1 MRKVM
6 VAFRMAGEAGRGKLS
21 GLYRYISEH
30 EPWNLRII
38 ESADEMT
45 PEIVSGILKDN
56 YDGFII
62 SLPNADDSI
71 SALAKT
77 DVPTIVM
84 DIHNHPLCERTK
96 NIAFIRNDSKAIAK
110 AAFDHFFE
118 QGRFLSYAY
127 VPAKENERWSSV
139 RGAAFAHAAESHGV
153 VCHPFSGDIDLPSF
167 LKALTPPAAVFAAT
181 DIRANEVLQ
190 AARIARLSVPH
201 RLAVIGVDD
210 NRLICENAQPRLSSI
225 RPDFEEE
232 GYRAAQELE
241 RMMDHAARRRP
252 ALTEPTVIRVGI
264 RGITIRESTAV
275 ETPAGRLVAR
285 ALKYIDENAT
295 KGIAVDDVVRH
306 VKVSRRL
313 LYLRFAERGGESI
326 RQVIERR
333 RLDAVRRLL
342 STTRLSTDEIAARC
356 GYANPNVL
364 RNLFRRRFGV
374 SMRDFRSR
382 GSFLSPTERL
392 RACGRSPVRPSTRKQ
407 EPAHPAP
414 WRTEAE
420 RIPHTPRR
428 R

>member
-21 GLYRYISEH
+21 GVYRYISEH

-45 PEIVSGILKDN
+45 PEIVSGALKDG

-62 SLPNADDSI
+62 SLQNADDGI
-71 SALAKT
+71 SALAKA
-77 DVPTIVM
+77 DVPTVVM
-84 DIHNHPLCERTK
+84 DIHNHPLCERTD

-139 RGAAFAHAAESHGV
+139 RGMAFAHAAESHGV
-153 VCHPFSGDIDLPSF
+153 VCNPYSGDIDLPAF
-167 LKALTPPAAVFAAT
+167 LKTLAPPAAVFAAT

-210 NRLICENAQPRLSSI
+210 NRLICENAQPCLSSI

-241 RMMDHAARRRP
+241 RMMNRAARRLP
-252 ALTEPTVIRVGI
+252 PLSEPTVIRVGI
-264 RGITIRESTAV
+264 RGITVRESTAP
-275 ETPAGRLVAR
+275 ETSAGRLVAR
-285 ALKYIDENAT
+285 ALKYIDDNAT
-295 KGIAVDDVVRH
+295 KGITVDDVVRH
-306 VKVSRRL
+306 MKVSRRL
-313 LYLRFAERGGESI
+313 LYLRFAEQHGKSI
-326 RQVIERR
+326 RATIEKR
-333 RLDAVRRLL
+333 RLGEARHLLQTTKL
-342 STTRLSTDEIAARC
+342 STEEIATRC

-364 RNLFRRRFGV
+364 RNLFKRTFSV
-374 SMRDFRSR
+374 SMREYRHAR
-382 GSFLSPTERL
+382 
-392 RACGRSPVRPSTRKQ
+392 
-407 EPAHPAP
+407 
-414 WRTEAE
+414 RT
-420 RIPHTPRR
+420 P
-428 R
+428 

>member
-21 GLYRYISEH
+21 GVYRYISEH

-45 PEIVSGILKDN
+45 PEIVSGALKDG

-77 DVPTIVM
+77 DVPTVVM
-84 DIHNHPLCERTK
+84 DIHNHPLCERTT

-139 RGAAFAHAAESHGV
+139 RGAAFAHAAESHGA
-153 VCHPFSGDIDLPSF
+153 VCHPYSGDIDLPSF
-167 LKALTPPAAVFAAT
+167 LKALTPPVAVFAAT

-190 AARIARLSVPH
+190 AAKIARLPVP
-201 RLAVIGVDD
+201 RRIAVIGVDD

-241 RMMDHAARRRP
+241 RMMNRAARHLP
-252 ALTEPTVIRVGI
+252 SLSEPIVIRIGI
-264 RGITIRESTAV
+264 KGITVRESTAT
-275 ETPAGRLVAR
+275 ETSAGRLVVR
-285 ALKYIDENAT
+285 ALKYIDDNAT
-295 KGIAVDDVVRH
+295 KGITVDDVVRH
-306 VKVSRRL
+306 MKVSRRL
-313 LYLRFAERGGESI
+313 LYLRFSEQRGETILEAI
-326 RQVIERR
+326 RKRQLEEVTKLLRTTK
-333 RLDAVRRLL
+333 L
-342 STTRLSTDEIAARC
+342 STEKIADLC
-356 GYANPNVL
+356 GFANSNVL
-364 RNLFRRRFGV
+364 RNLFKSTFST
-374 SMRDFRSR
+374 SMRDYR
-382 GSFLSPTERL
+382 T
-392 RACGRSPVRPSTRKQ
+392 AKT
-407 EPAHPAP
+407 PATDA
-414 WRTEAE
+414 
-420 RIPHTPRR
+420 
-428 R
+428 

>member
-38 ESADEMT
+38 ESADELT
-45 PEIVSGILKDN
+45 PEIVSDALKDG

-62 SLPNADDSI
+62 SLPNADDDI

-77 DVPTIVM
+77 NVPTVVM

-96 NIAFIRNDSKAIAK
+96 NIAFIRNDSKAIAE

-127 VPAKENERWSSV
+127 VPAKENERWSLV
-139 RGAAFAHAAESHGV
+139 RGTAFAHAAERHGA
-153 VCHPFSGDIDLPSF
+153 VCNPYSGDIDLPSF

-190 AARIARLSVPH
+190 AAKIARLPVP
-201 RLAVIGVDD
+201 RRIAVIGVDD
-210 NRLICENAQPRLSSI
+210 NRLICENAQPQLSSI

-241 RMMDHAARRRP
+241 RMMNRAARRLP
-252 ALTEPTVIRVGI
+252 PLSEPIVIRVGI
-264 RGITIRESTAV
+264 RGITVRESTAM
-275 ETPAGRLVAR
+275 ETSAGRLVVR
-285 ALKYIDENAT
+285 ALKYIDDNAT
-295 KGIAVDDVVRH
+295 KGISVDDVVRH
-306 VKVSRRL
+306 MKVSRRL
-313 LYLRFAERGGESI
+313 IYLRFAEQHGTSI
-326 RQVIERR
+326 RAAIEKR
-333 RLDAVRRLL
+333 RLNEVKHLL
-342 STTRLSTDEIAARC
+342 QTTKLPTEAIAARC

-364 RNLFRRRFGV
+364 RNLFKRTFSV
-374 SMRDFRSR
+374 SMREYR
-382 GSFLSPTERL
+382 
-392 RACGRSPVRPSTRKQ
+392 
-407 EPAHPAP
+407 
-414 WRTEAE
+414 RTIQ
-420 RIPHTPRR
+420 IP
-428 R
+428 

>member
-21 GLYRYISEH
+21 GVYRYISEH

-45 PEIVSGILKDN
+45 PEIVSGALKDG

-62 SLPNADDSI
+62 SLPNADDGI
-71 SALAKT
+71 SALAKA
-77 DVPTIVM
+77 DVPTVVM
-84 DIHNHPLCERTK
+84 DIHNHPLCERTD

-127 VPAKENERWSSV
+127 VPAKENERWSLV

-153 VCHPFSGDIDLPSF
+153 VCHPYSGDIDLPSF
-167 LKALTPPAAVFAAT
+167 LKALTPPVAVFAAT

-190 AARIARLSVPH
+190 AAKIARLSVPH

-241 RMMDHAARRRP
+241 RMMNRAARCLP
-252 ALTEPTVIRVGI
+252 PLSEPTVIRVGI
-264 RGITIRESTAV
+264 RSITVRESTAP
-275 ETPAGRLVAR
+275 ETSAGRLVAR
-285 ALKYIDENAT
+285 ALKYIDDNAA
-295 KGIAVDDVVRH
+295 KGITVDDVVRH
-306 VKVSRRL
+306 MKVSRRL
-313 LYLRFAERGGESI
+313 LYLRFAEQSGEPI
-326 RQVIERR
+326 RAAIEKR
-333 RLDAVRRLL
+333 RLDAVKRLL
-342 STTRLSTDEIAARC
+342 LTTKLPTETIAARC
-356 GYANPNVL
+356 GYSNPNVL
-364 RNLFRRRFGV
+364 RNLFKRTC
-374 SMRDFRSR
+374 SMSLREFRKAR
-382 GSFLSPTERL
+382 MP
-392 RACGRSPVRPSTRKQ
+392 
-407 EPAHPAP
+407 
-414 WRTEAE
+414 
-420 RIPHTPRR
+420 
-428 R
+428 

>member
-1 MRKVM
+1 M
-6 VAFRMAGEAGRGKLS
+6 V
-21 GLYRYISEH
+21 YIWFAILPAVGS
-30 EPWNLRII
+30 II
-38 ESADEMT
+38 R
-45 PEIVSGILKDN
+45 
-56 YDGFII
+56 
-62 SLPNADDSI
+62 SLDT
-71 SALAKT
+71 L
-77 DVPTIVM
+77 DVPTPYQRTMIIVPRSPVPY
-84 DIHNHPLCERTK
+84 DRVCETLSFRSSRMK
-96 NIAFIRNDSKAIAK
+96 NF
-110 AAFDHFFE
+110 
-118 QGRFLSYAY
+118 
-127 VPAKENERWSSV
+127 
-139 RGAAFAHAAESHGV
+139 
-153 VCHPFSGDIDLPSF
+153 
-167 LKALTPPAAVFAAT
+167 TPPAAVFAAT

-364 RNLFRRRFGV
+364 RNLFKRTFAVSLRDYRRTLQKP
-374 SMRDFRSR
+374 FRS
-382 GSFLSPTERL
+382 SAASPDL
-392 RACGRSPVRPSTRKQ
+392 R
-407 EPAHPAP
+407 
-414 WRTEAE
+414 
-420 RIPHTPRR
+420 PRR
-428 R
+428 RRT